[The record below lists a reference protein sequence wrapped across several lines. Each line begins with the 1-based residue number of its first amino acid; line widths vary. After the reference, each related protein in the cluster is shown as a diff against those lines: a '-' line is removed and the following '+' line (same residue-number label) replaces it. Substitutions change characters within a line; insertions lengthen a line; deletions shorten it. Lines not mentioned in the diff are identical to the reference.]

1 VDSRGNRTRGCE
13 SREFLTSESRILS
26 SRESKLTRL
35 LQDSL
40 GGRTKTCIVAT
51 VSPTKSNMEE
61 TLSTLDYAIRA
72 KTIRNKP
79 EINQRLTK
87 GTLIKDYVVEI
98 ERLKNDLS
106 AAHEK
111 NGIYF
116 SAETWG
122 ELSAEH
128 EETKNQLE
136 DIRQRADTLEN
147 KHATLTAE
155 FEANMIM
162 LLAREEE
169 LAVARQQAQ
178 ELKVEIER
186 VQAVVVELTRRVD
199 EERWVGERYRKAEEK
214 IQGIAQGLKGTVVD
228 SLNDVTGLFDKIGK
242 TDFSSGDNHVLTL
255 QSHSAKSRCIGRE
268 QGCYLG
274 IQPETEQP
282 RRSLAS
288 GYGGFEDGPNQ
299 LWRNSAKRARGVG
312 KAGSRGKQGHG
323 L

>member
-1 VDSRGNRTRGCE
+1 MSETLKLIYTR
-13 SREFLTSESRILS
+13 LWIAI
-26 SRESKLTRL
+26 RESKLTRL

-136 DIRQRADTLEN
+136 DIKQRADALEN

-155 FEANMIM
+155 FEANMVM

-169 LAVARQQAQ
+169 LVGARQEAL
-178 ELKVEIER
+178 ELKAEIQR
-186 VQAVVVELTRRVD
+186 VQAVVVELTRKVE
-199 EERWVGERYRKAEEK
+199 EERWVGEKYRKGEER
-214 IQGIAQGLKGTVVD
+214 IDGIAKGLKGTVVE
-228 SLNDVTGLFDKIGK
+228 SLNDVGGLFAKIGK
-242 TDFSSGDNHVLTL
+242 STNRDCSDPSTNAHPPL
-255 QSHSAKSRCIGRE
+255 
-268 QGCYLG
+268 
-274 IQPETEQP
+274 
-282 RRSLAS
+282 
-288 GYGGFEDGPNQ
+288 
-299 LWRNSAKRARGVG
+299 
-312 KAGSRGKQGHG
+312 
-323 L
+323 